1 MPPKHK
7 KNKNKKSRGG
17 QGGSHK
23 GDDTSLVS
31 WDPNKIMTDKMTI
44 PRKVSTVFS
53 TTKMYAVE
61 SVLTTTTV
69 PAYYTP
75 SFTLSLLDPD
85 YSSLAA
91 VFDQYK
97 VEVIEII
104 LTPRIT
110 QATSNV
116 TQPGGFL
123 YSCIDYDDQTS
134 LGSIAAI
141 QAYANVIAT
150 RMVVPHRRCW
160 KPRMAVATYAGSFG
174 GFGNVPAG
182 WVDTASTSVQF
193 YGVKFACDTGV
204 TSAGNN
210 TWDMQIRSRI
220 SFRSSR

>member
-1 MPPKHK
+1 MPPKQ
-7 KNKNKKSRGG
+7 NKNKKFPKSNSSRNA
-17 QGGSHK
+17 
-23 GDDTSLVS
+23 DDTSLVS
-31 WDPNKIMTDKMTI
+31 WDPNKIMTDKMII
-44 PRKVSTVFS
+44 PKKVSTIFS
-53 TTKMYAVE
+53 TTKMYAIE
-61 SVLTTTTV
+61 SVLSTTTV

-110 QATSNV
+110 EATSNV
-116 TQPGGFL
+116 TQPGGYL

-141 QAYANVIAT
+141 QAYANVVAT

-174 GFGNVPAG
+174 GFGNVAAG

-193 YGVKFACDTGV
+193 YGVKFACDTGP
-204 TSAGNN
+204 TGAGIN

>member
-1 MPPKHK
+1 MPNK
-7 KNKNKKSRGG
+7 KNKKSAKSHPRGH
-17 QGGSHK
+17 GGRG

-61 SVLTTTTV
+61 SVLTTSATV

-75 SFTLSLLDPD
+75 SFTLALLDPD

-174 GFGNVPAG
+174 GFGNVSAG

-193 YGVKFACDTGV
+193 YGVKFACDTGP
-204 TSAGNN
+204 TSAGLN

>member
-1 MPPKHK
+1 MKIPK
-7 KNKNKKSRGG
+7 R
-17 QGGSHK
+17 
-23 GDDTSLVS
+23 
-31 WDPNKIMTDKMTI
+31 
-44 PRKVSTVFS
+44 VSTVFS
-53 TTKMYAVE
+53 TTKMYAIE
-61 SVLTTTTV
+61 SVLSTTTV

-110 QATSNV
+110 ESTSNV
-116 TQPGGFL
+116 TQPGGYL

-141 QAYANVIAT
+141 QAYANVVAT

-174 GFGNVPAG
+174 GFGNVPSG

-193 YGVKFACDTGV
+193 YGVKFACDTGP
-204 TSAGNN
+204 TGAGIN